1 MKKNVL
7 WITET
12 AAAIA
17 LLIVMQAVT
26 APLGNTLITGSIVN
40 LILIVSVMIFGLPS
54 GLTISALSPI
64 FAKLLGIGPL
74 WEIIPFIMLGNMV
87 LVLLWHLIGK
97 RPFAKQP
104 LPHLTAGVIAAV
116 AKFLVLYGTIVKIA
130 VPFLLRLP
138 EGPAKVVSSTFSL
151 PQLVTALIGGG
162 LAIFILPLLKKALPE
177 RRA

>member
-7 WITET
+7 WVTQT

-40 LILIVSVMIFGLPS
+40 LILVVSVMILGLPA
-54 GLTISALSPI
+54 GLTVSAVSPV

-97 RPFAKQP
+97 KSFAKQP
-104 LPHLTAGVIAAV
+104 LPHLTAGVIASV

-130 VPFLLRLP
+130 IPYLLRLP
-138 EGPAKVVSSTFSL
+138 DGPAKAITATFSL
-151 PQLVTALIGGG
+151 PQLVTALIGSGV
-162 LAIFILPLLKKALPE
+162 AIVILPLLQKALSQ
-177 RRA
+177 RSA